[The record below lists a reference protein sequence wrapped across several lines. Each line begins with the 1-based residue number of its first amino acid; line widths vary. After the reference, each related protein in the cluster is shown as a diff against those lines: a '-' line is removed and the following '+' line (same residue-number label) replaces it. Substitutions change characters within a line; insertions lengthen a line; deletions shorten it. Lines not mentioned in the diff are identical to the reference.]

1 MAEKSN
7 GARYLPALAFLLL
20 ALIGSAGFKLY
31 VADADR
37 TRSEAGSTAIA
48 SLAYAQAANL
58 QARIAL
64 GGADEA
70 FAALAETRRGLDSID
85 AAKLSPAQR
94 DRLLLTRSSVEE
106 LLEGQEDVRALHT
119 AADRLAEV
127 VGRFTE
133 TIYLLEEEISLASQP
148 ALGAHL
154 GRLRLL
160 AEGQLSN
167 AQALARGV
175 SEPAESSRKMLDS
188 EVELNQIVQGL
199 RAGDAQL
206 AISPLAGE
214 AAEQMVGRLAGL
226 SSEMAISVQIGNWT
240 MWHLNP
246 KSWPSLPACRSD
258 PNSKVQCCHSA
269 CLRVSIS

>member
-1 MAEKSN
+1 MAEKTN

-133 TIYLLEEEISLASQP
+133 TIYLLEEEISLTPQP

-167 AQALARGV
+167 AQYGPV
-175 SEPAESSRKMLDS
+175 T
-188 EVELNQIVQGL
+188 LNW
-199 RAGDAQL
+199 
-206 AISPLAGE
+206 
-214 AAEQMVGRLAGL
+214 RLA
-226 SSEMAISVQIGNWT
+226 
-240 MWHLNP
+240 P
-246 KSWPSLPACRSD
+246 
-258 PNSKVQCCHSA
+258 
-269 CLRVSIS
+269 